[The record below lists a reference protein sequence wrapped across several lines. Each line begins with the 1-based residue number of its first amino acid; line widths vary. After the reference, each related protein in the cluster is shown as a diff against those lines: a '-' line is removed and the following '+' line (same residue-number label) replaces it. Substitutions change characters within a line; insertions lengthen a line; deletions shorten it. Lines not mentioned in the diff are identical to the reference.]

1 MAWRAVIN
9 VRLSLMH
16 GACAAQAGAAH
27 GVSGLQGQQKS
38 PRADG
43 RFAACAGGL
52 ERIAGPDFLGSA
64 TSTGYLR
71 MVGAILS

>member
-27 GVSGLQGQQKS
+27 GVSGLQGNKKARGRTGDL
-38 PRADG
+38 PRAP
-43 RFAACAGGL
+43 AGSSG
-52 ERIAGPDFLGSA
+52 
-64 TSTGYLR
+64 
-71 MVGAILS
+71 